1 LTPCCT
7 KIAPIIFIRIQFV
20 NFKIIL
26 NKSKKKKIKKMLDYG
41 AVLHALKVGQP
52 VGQLKSQNGARRD

>member
-1 LTPCCT
+1 
-7 KIAPIIFIRIQFV
+7 
-20 NFKIIL
+20 
-26 NKSKKKKIKKMLDYG
+26 MLDYG